1 MDASFHGQVQVSL
14 AARPTAILIS
24 LEKLKIVIKNGEAYV
39 FDLDHQNT
47 IDFLAHVHAQLKGGG
62 DAGGASEPSTKR
74 FELILLES
82 ALHIASQSLIKQV
95 QELSPAVTNAL
106 RHLQAESKGVGV
118 LETQVIKGFYCPLY
132 FV

>member
-1 MDASFHGQVQVSL
+1 LRIVDASFHGQVQVSL

-47 IDFLAHVHAQLKGGG
+47 IDFLAHVHSQLKGG
-62 DAGGASEPSTKR
+62 DGAAPEPSTKR
-74 FELILLES
+74 FEVILLES
-82 ALHIASQSLIKQV
+82 ALHVASQSLIAQV

-118 LETQVIKGFYCPLY
+118 LETQVRECLSLSI
-132 FV
+132 